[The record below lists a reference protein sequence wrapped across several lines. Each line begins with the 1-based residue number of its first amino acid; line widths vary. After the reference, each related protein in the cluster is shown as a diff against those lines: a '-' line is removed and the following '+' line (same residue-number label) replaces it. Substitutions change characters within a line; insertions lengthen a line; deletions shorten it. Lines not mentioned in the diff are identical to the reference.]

1 MKTLNRF
8 LHFELSPRQLMVGT
22 VAYFVVMLL
31 LYGFCMFW
39 VLKQILSEPEATVKV
54 VGPVLVGAYI
64 HRKFKALLKPKS
76 K

>member
-1 MKTLNRF
+1 
-8 LHFELSPRQLMVGT
+8 
-22 VAYFVVMLL
+22 
-31 LYGFCMFW
+31 MFW